1 MLTSISAVDERL
13 REMNEAFEASLAGF
27 PGDRMTGGRA
37 RSDSSPSGV
46 RRELHTPDFEDPG
59 LLMIGRSPRPR
70 YGSMGSVHS
79 GFSIASEE
87 VIGKLELEERRSKGS
102 SR

>member
-13 REMNEAFEASLAGF
+13 REMNEAFEASLAGLS
-27 PGDRMTGGRA
+27 GDRKIGRRA

-46 RRELHTPDFEDPG
+46 QRGIRTPDFDDPG
-59 LLMIGRSPRPR
+59 LMMIGRSPRPR
-70 YGSMGSVHS
+70 YGSMGSVRS

-87 VIGKLELEERRSKGS
+87 VIGKLELDERRNKDP
-102 SR
+102 